1 MAIGYDA
8 KVWKSIKELWEVS
21 PKTTG
26 LRSILEQVSSML
38 DCEVPRYQTVS
49 TRMKEENWKKL
60 TKIELKKRAAKSDE
74 TTTENQQ
81 FFSSKIELKK
91 EIKTVGCED
100 SHSSEKKAKK
110 KAERAAKKPMNLD
123 VIDLPPSVEIL
134 VKSTA
139 NKKANMI
146 GALRAQALN
155 VFNITNICVQGLADF
170 ITELELID
178 PETCEEAEINA
189 LDWKLRA
196 FERAANILESL
207 SRTNEK
213 NIKMHIGLYG
223 YTGDDFVDRAEIEAE
238 KAEVM
243 KDLDVLLE
251 EKKQLMAEQQALAF
265 SRDLS
270 AIEDKMR
277 NG

>member
-1 MAIGYDA
+1 MAIGYDE
-8 KVWKSIKELWEVS
+8 KVWRMIRELWEVS
-21 PKTTG
+21 PKSTSVQ
-26 LRSILEQVSSML
+26 SILNQVSDL
-38 DCEVPRYQTVS
+38 LCCDVPSAPTVHVK
-49 TRMKEENWKKL
+49 M
-60 TKIELKKRAAKSDE
+60 
-74 TTTENQQ
+74 
-81 FFSSKIELKK
+81 KK
-91 EIKTVGCED
+91 EQWRKLSQKELR
-100 SHSSEKKAKK
+100 
-110 KAERAAKKPMNLD
+110 ERAKMPTNKSANKGTNISRKKDEKN
-123 VIDLPPSVEIL
+123 IDKSSGNADLISSSDFSKKGANKSVENDLESLPPSIEIL
-134 VKSTA
+134 VRGTA
-139 NKKANMI
+139 SKKANMI

-178 PETCEEAEINA
+178 PETCEEAEISA
-189 LDWKLRA
+189 LDWKLRS

-238 KAEVM
+238 KAEIM

>member
-1 MAIGYDA
+1 MAIGYDE
-8 KVWKSIKELWEVS
+8 KVWRMIRELWEVS
-21 PKTTG
+21 PKSTSVQ
-26 LRSILEQVSSML
+26 SILNQVSDL
-38 DCEVPRYQTVS
+38 LCCDVPSAPTVHVK
-49 TRMKEENWKKL
+49 M
-60 TKIELKKRAAKSDE
+60 
-74 TTTENQQ
+74 
-81 FFSSKIELKK
+81 KK
-91 EIKTVGCED
+91 EQWRKLSQKELR
-100 SHSSEKKAKK
+100 
-110 KAERAAKKPMNLD
+110 ERAKMPTNKSANKGTNISRKKDEKNIDKSSGNADLISSSDFSKKGANKSVEND
-123 VIDLPPSVEIL
+123 VDLLPPSVEIL
-134 VKSTA
+134 VRGTA
-139 NKKANMI
+139 SKKANMI

-178 PETCEEAEINA
+178 PETCEEAEISA
-189 LDWKLRA
+189 LDWKMRA
-196 FERAANILESL
+196 FERSANILESL

-238 KAEVM
+238 KAEIM

>member
-1 MAIGYDA
+1 MAIGYDE
-8 KVWKSIKELWEVS
+8 KVWRMIRELWEVS
-21 PKTTG
+21 PKSTSVQ
-26 LRSILEQVSSML
+26 SILNQVSDLLSC
-38 DCEVPRYQTVS
+38 DVPSAPTVHVK
-49 TRMKEENWKKL
+49 M
-60 TKIELKKRAAKSDE
+60 
-74 TTTENQQ
+74 
-81 FFSSKIELKK
+81 KK
-91 EIKTVGCED
+91 EQWRKLSQKELRERAKMPTNKSANKGTNISRKKDEKNID
-100 SHSSEKKAKK
+100 KSSSNADLISSSEFSKKGANKSV
-110 KAERAAKKPMNLD
+110 ENDLD
-123 VIDLPPSVEIL
+123 SLPPSIEIL
-134 VKSTA
+134 VRGTA
-139 NKKANMI
+139 SKKANMI
-146 GALRAQALN
+146 AALRAQALN

-178 PETCEEAEINA
+178 PETCDEEAINA
-189 LDWKLRA
+189 LDWKMRA

-223 YTGDDFVDRAEIEAE
+223 YTGDDFVDRAETEAE
-238 KAEVM
+238 KAEIM

>member
-1 MAIGYDA
+1 MAIGYDE
-8 KVWKSIKELWEVS
+8 KVWRMIRELWEVS
-21 PKTTG
+21 PKSTSVQ
-26 LRSILEQVSSML
+26 SILNQVSDL
-38 DCEVPRYQTVS
+38 LCCDVPSAPTVHVK
-49 TRMKEENWKKL
+49 M
-60 TKIELKKRAAKSDE
+60 
-74 TTTENQQ
+74 
-81 FFSSKIELKK
+81 KK
-91 EIKTVGCED
+91 EQWRKLSQKELR
-100 SHSSEKKAKK
+100 
-110 KAERAAKKPMNLD
+110 ERAKMPTNKSANKGTNISRKKDEKNIDKSSGNADLISSSDFSKKGANKSVEND
-123 VIDLPPSVEIL
+123 VDLLPPSIEIL
-134 VKSTA
+134 VRGTA
-139 NKKANMI
+139 SKKANMI

-178 PETCEEAEINA
+178 PETCEEAEISA

-238 KAEVM
+238 KAEIM

>member
-1 MAIGYDA
+1 MAIGYDE
-8 KVWKSIKELWEVS
+8 KVWRMIRELWEVS
-21 PKTTG
+21 PKSTSVQ
-26 LRSILEQVSSML
+26 SILNQVSDL
-38 DCEVPRYQTVS
+38 FCCDVPSAPTVHVK
-49 TRMKEENWKKL
+49 M
-60 TKIELKKRAAKSDE
+60 
-74 TTTENQQ
+74 
-81 FFSSKIELKK
+81 KK
-91 EIKTVGCED
+91 EQWRKLSQKELR
-100 SHSSEKKAKK
+100 
-110 KAERAAKKPMNLD
+110 ERAKMPTNKSANKSANKDTNISRKKDEKNIDKSSGNADFISSSDFSKKGANKSVEND
-123 VIDLPPSVEIL
+123 VELLPPSVEIL
-134 VKSTA
+134 VRGTA
-139 NKKANMI
+139 SKKANMI

-178 PETCEEAEINA
+178 PETCEEAEISA
-189 LDWKLRA
+189 LDWKLRS

-213 NIKMHIGLYG
+213 NIKIHIGLYG

-238 KAEVM
+238 KAEIM
-243 KDLDVLLE
+243 KDLDMLLE

>member
-1 MAIGYDA
+1 MAIGYDE
-8 KVWKSIKELWEVS
+8 KVWRMIRELWEVS
-21 PKTTG
+21 PKSTSVQ
-26 LRSILEQVSSML
+26 SILNQVSDL
-38 DCEVPRYQTVS
+38 LCCDVPSAPTVHVK
-49 TRMKEENWKKL
+49 M
-60 TKIELKKRAAKSDE
+60 
-74 TTTENQQ
+74 
-81 FFSSKIELKK
+81 KK
-91 EIKTVGCED
+91 EQWRKLSQKELR
-100 SHSSEKKAKK
+100 
-110 KAERAAKKPMNLD
+110 ERAKMPTNKSANKGTNISRKKDEKNIDKSSGNADLISSSDFSKKGANKSVEND
-123 VIDLPPSVEIL
+123 VDLLPPSVEIL
-134 VKSTA
+134 VRGTA
-139 NKKANMI
+139 SKKANMI

-178 PETCEEAEINA
+178 PETCEEAEISA
-189 LDWKLRA
+189 LDWKLRS

-238 KAEVM
+238 KAEIM
-243 KDLDVLLE
+243 KDLDMLLE

>member
-1 MAIGYDA
+1 MAIGYDE
-8 KVWKSIKELWEVS
+8 KVWRMIRELWEVS
-21 PKTTG
+21 PKSTSVQ
-26 LRSILEQVSSML
+26 SILNQVSDL
-38 DCEVPRYQTVS
+38 LCCDVPSAPTVHVK
-49 TRMKEENWKKL
+49 M
-60 TKIELKKRAAKSDE
+60 
-74 TTTENQQ
+74 
-81 FFSSKIELKK
+81 KK
-91 EIKTVGCED
+91 EQWRKLSQKELRERAKMPTNKSANKGTNISRKKDEKNID
-100 SHSSEKKAKK
+100 KSSSNADLISSSEFSKKGANKSV
-110 KAERAAKKPMNLD
+110 ENDLD
-123 VIDLPPSVEIL
+123 SLPPSIEIL
-134 VKSTA
+134 VRGTA
-139 NKKANMI
+139 SKKANMI
-146 GALRAQALN
+146 AALRAQALN

-178 PETCEEAEINA
+178 PETCDEEAINA
-189 LDWKLRA
+189 LDWKMRA
-196 FERAANILESL
+196 FERSANILESL

-238 KAEVM
+238 KAEIM

>member
-1 MAIGYDA
+1 MPTNKSANKANNISRKKDE
-8 KVWKSIKELWEVS
+8 KNIDKSIGNADLISSTELSKKGANKSVENDLELLEKELWEVS

-100 SHSSEKKAKK
+100 SHSSEKKAEK

-123 VIDLPPSVEIL
+123 VIELPPSIEIL
-134 VKSTA
+134 VF
-139 NKKANMI
+139 
-146 GALRAQALN
+146 ALN
-155 VFNITNICVQGLADF
+155 KF
-170 ITELELID
+170 I
-178 PETCEEAEINA
+178 AQ
-189 LDWKLRA
+189 K
-196 FERAANILESL
+196 
-207 SRTNEK
+207 
-213 NIKMHIGLYG
+213 
-223 YTGDDFVDRAEIEAE
+223 
-238 KAEVM
+238 
-243 KDLDVLLE
+243 
-251 EKKQLMAEQQALAF
+251 
-265 SRDLS
+265 
-270 AIEDKMR
+270 
-277 NG
+277 

>member
-1 MAIGYDA
+1 MAIGYDE
-8 KVWKSIKELWEVS
+8 KVWRMIRELWEVS
-21 PKTTG
+21 PKSDSVQ
-26 LRSILEQVSSML
+26 SILNQVADLLGCDVPSAPTVHVKMKKEQWRRLS
-38 DCEVPRYQTVS
+38 Q
-49 TRMKEENWKKL
+49 K
-60 TKIELKKRAAKSDE
+60 ELKQRAKIPTNKSANKGTNIGRKKDE
-74 TTTENQQ
+74 KNIDKSIGNDE
-81 FFSSKIELKK
+81 FIS
-91 EIKTVGCED
+91 
-100 SHSSEKKAKK
+100 SSEFSKKGANKSV
-110 KAERAAKKPMNLD
+110 END
-123 VIDLPPSVEIL
+123 VDLLPPSIEIL
-134 VKSTA
+134 VRGTA
-139 NKKANMI
+139 SKKANMI

-155 VFNITNICVQGLADF
+155 VFNITNICVQGLSDF

-178 PETCEEAEINA
+178 PVTCDEEAINA

-238 KAEVM
+238 KAEIM

>member
-1 MAIGYDA
+1 MAIGYDE
-8 KVWKSIKELWEVS
+8 KVWRMIRELWEVS
-21 PKTTG
+21 PKSTSVQ
-26 LRSILEQVSSML
+26 SILNQVSDLLSC
-38 DCEVPRYQTVS
+38 DVPSAPTVHVK
-49 TRMKEENWKKL
+49 M
-60 TKIELKKRAAKSDE
+60 
-74 TTTENQQ
+74 
-81 FFSSKIELKK
+81 KK
-91 EIKTVGCED
+91 EQWRKLSQKELRERAKMPTNKSANKGTNISRKKDEKNIDKSSGNAELI
-100 SHSSEKKAKK
+100 SSSEFSKKGANKSV
-110 KAERAAKKPMNLD
+110 ENDLES
-123 VIDLPPSVEIL
+123 LPPSIEIL
-134 VKSTA
+134 VRGTA
-139 NKKANMI
+139 SKKANMI
-146 GALRAQALN
+146 AALRAQALN
-155 VFNITNICVQGLADF
+155 VFNITNICVKGLADF

-178 PETCEEAEINA
+178 PETCDEEAINA
-189 LDWKLRA
+189 LDWKMRA
-196 FERAANILESL
+196 FERSANILESL

-238 KAEVM
+238 KAEIM

>member
-1 MAIGYDA
+1 MAIGYDE
-8 KVWKSIKELWEVS
+8 KVWRMIRELWEVS
-21 PKTTG
+21 PKSASVQ
-26 LRSILEQVSSML
+26 SILNQVSDLLSC
-38 DCEVPRYQTVS
+38 DVPSAPTVHVK
-49 TRMKEENWKKL
+49 M
-60 TKIELKKRAAKSDE
+60 
-74 TTTENQQ
+74 
-81 FFSSKIELKK
+81 KK
-91 EIKTVGCED
+91 EQWRKLSQKELRERAKMPTNKSANKGTNISRKKDEKNID
-100 SHSSEKKAKK
+100 KSSSNADLISSSEFSKKGANKSV
-110 KAERAAKKPMNLD
+110 ENDLD
-123 VIDLPPSVEIL
+123 SLPPSIEIL
-134 VKSTA
+134 VRGTA
-139 NKKANMI
+139 SKKANMI

-178 PETCEEAEINA
+178 PETCEEAEISA
-189 LDWKLRA
+189 LDWKLRS

-238 KAEVM
+238 KAEIM

>member
-1 MAIGYDA
+1 MAIGYDE
-8 KVWKSIKELWEVS
+8 KVWRMIRELWEVS
-21 PKTTG
+21 PKSTSVQ
-26 LRSILEQVSSML
+26 SILNQVSDL
-38 DCEVPRYQTVS
+38 LGCDVPSAPTVHVK
-49 TRMKEENWKKL
+49 M
-60 TKIELKKRAAKSDE
+60 
-74 TTTENQQ
+74 
-81 FFSSKIELKK
+81 KK
-91 EIKTVGCED
+91 EQWRKLSQKELRERAKMPTNKSANKGTNISRKKDEKKID
-100 SHSSEKKAKK
+100 KSSSNADLISSSEFSKKGANKSV
-110 KAERAAKKPMNLD
+110 ENDLD
-123 VIDLPPSVEIL
+123 SLPPSIEIL
-134 VKSTA
+134 VRGTA
-139 NKKANMI
+139 SKKANMI
-146 GALRAQALN
+146 AALRAQALN

-178 PETCEEAEINA
+178 PETCDEEAINA

-238 KAEVM
+238 KAEIM

>member
-1 MAIGYDA
+1 MAIGYDE
-8 KVWKSIKELWEVS
+8 KVWRMIRELWEVS
-21 PKTTG
+21 PKSTSVQ
-26 LRSILEQVSSML
+26 SILNQVSDL
-38 DCEVPRYQTVS
+38 LCCDVPSAPTVHVK
-49 TRMKEENWKKL
+49 M
-60 TKIELKKRAAKSDE
+60 
-74 TTTENQQ
+74 
-81 FFSSKIELKK
+81 KK
-91 EIKTVGCED
+91 EQWRKLSQKELRERAKMPTNKSANKGTNISRKKDEKNIDKSSGNAD
-100 SHSSEKKAKK
+100 LISSSEFSKKGANKSV
-110 KAERAAKKPMNLD
+110 ENDFEP
-123 VIDLPPSVEIL
+123 LPPSIEIL
-134 VKSTA
+134 VRGTA
-139 NKKANMI
+139 SKKANMI

-155 VFNITNICVQGLADF
+155 VFNITNICVQGLSDF

-178 PETCEEAEINA
+178 PETCDEEAINA

-207 SRTNEK
+207 SRTSEK

-238 KAEVM
+238 KAEIM

>member
-1 MAIGYDA
+1 MAIGYDE
-8 KVWKSIKELWEVS
+8 KVWRMIRELWEVS
-21 PKTTG
+21 PKSTSVQ
-26 LRSILEQVSSML
+26 SILNQVSDL
-38 DCEVPRYQTVS
+38 LCCDVPSAPTVHVK
-49 TRMKEENWKKL
+49 M
-60 TKIELKKRAAKSDE
+60 
-74 TTTENQQ
+74 
-81 FFSSKIELKK
+81 KK
-91 EIKTVGCED
+91 EQWRKLSQKELRERAKMPTNKSANKGTNISRKKDEKNIDKSIGNEEFI
-100 SHSSEKKAKK
+100 SSSEFAKK
-110 KAERAAKKPMNLD
+110 GANKSTGNDLEP
-123 VIDLPPSVEIL
+123 LPPSIEIL
-134 VKSTA
+134 VRGTA
-139 NKKANMI
+139 CKKANMI

-155 VFNITNICVQGLADF
+155 VFNITNICVQGLSDF

-178 PETCEEAEINA
+178 PETCDEEAINA

-238 KAEVM
+238 KAEIM

>member
-1 MAIGYDA
+1 MAIGYDE
-8 KVWKSIKELWEVS
+8 KVWRMIRELWEVS
-21 PKTTG
+21 PKSTSVQ
-26 LRSILEQVSSML
+26 SILNQVSDLLSC
-38 DCEVPRYQTVS
+38 DVPSAPTVHVK
-49 TRMKEENWKKL
+49 M
-60 TKIELKKRAAKSDE
+60 
-74 TTTENQQ
+74 
-81 FFSSKIELKK
+81 KK
-91 EIKTVGCED
+91 EQWRKLSQKELRERAKMPTNKSANKGTNISRKKDEKNID
-100 SHSSEKKAKK
+100 KSSSNADLISSSEFSKKGANKSV
-110 KAERAAKKPMNLD
+110 ENDLES
-123 VIDLPPSVEIL
+123 LPPSIEIL
-134 VKSTA
+134 VRGTA
-139 NKKANMI
+139 SKKANMI
-146 GALRAQALN
+146 AALRAQALN

-178 PETCEEAEINA
+178 PETCDEEAINA
-189 LDWKLRA
+189 LDWKMRA

-223 YTGDDFVDRAEIEAE
+223 YTGDDFVDRAETEAE
-238 KAEVM
+238 KAEIM

>member
-1 MAIGYDA
+1 MAIGYDE
-8 KVWKSIKELWEVS
+8 KVWRMIRELWEVS
-21 PKTTG
+21 PKSTSVQ
-26 LRSILEQVSSML
+26 SILNQVSDL
-38 DCEVPRYQTVS
+38 FCCDVPSAPTVHVK
-49 TRMKEENWKKL
+49 M
-60 TKIELKKRAAKSDE
+60 
-74 TTTENQQ
+74 
-81 FFSSKIELKK
+81 KK
-91 EIKTVGCED
+91 EQWRKLSQKELRERAKMPTNKSANKGTNISRKKDEKNIDKSSGNAD
-100 SHSSEKKAKK
+100 LISSSEFSKKGANKSV
-110 KAERAAKKPMNLD
+110 END
-123 VIDLPPSVEIL
+123 VDLLPPSVEIL
-134 VKSTA
+134 VRGTA
-139 NKKANMI
+139 SKKANMI

-170 ITELELID
+170 ISELELID

-238 KAEVM
+238 KAEIM